1 MAEDFDKENPNQTF
15 MNGETEV
22 TPWHESLEAFFEEYE
37 TPPNSPPEAHR
48 MAQTLEDSP
57 KAILYT
63 VNRPGQE
70 FILSMELPDHTEEI
84 LMRGEEAKNLIAFWL
99 DTGVIES
106 MGRDHW
112 GPTVL
117 EYFTT
122 PWSAKELGIPNKGVA
137 IEEAIED
144 MDIGDFERPKA
155 RPFRRDYF
163 LGQILTQFK
172 IEHPDCD
179 LTVGDCH
186 RRGSYEWRCSNR
198 HWSGKIEYQT
208 APMDKTKLQIWGH
221 LNRDGE
227 YYYHFNYKYD
237 KKTETLIGDSLYE
250 SIKKTTN

>member
-22 TPWHESLEAFFEEYE
+22 VPWHESLKAFFEEYE
-37 TPPNSPPEAHR
+37 TPPNSPPEAHK

-57 KAILYT
+57 KAVLYT

-70 FILSMELPDHTEEI
+70 FILSMEYPDHSEEV

-99 DTGVIES
+99 DAGIIES

-137 IEEAIED
+137 IEEGVED

-155 RPFRRDYF
+155 RPFRIKF
-163 LGQILTQFK
+163 LLQQVLTQ
-172 IEHPDCD
+172 
-179 LTVGDCH
+179 
-186 RRGSYEWRCSNR
+186 
-198 HWSGKIEYQT
+198 
-208 APMDKTKLQIWGH
+208 LQIDFGCPIPIERVHQRGQNEYRGDVGYGTLDQWLLYLYYHTSRTNKNDLYIHGNLIHRTEDEEINHH
-221 LNRDGE
+221 LS
-227 YYYHFNYKYD
+227 YYYN
-237 KKTETLIGDSLYE
+237 KKTETIRKQD
-250 SIKKTTN
+250 